1 MPRACPRLSPRP
13 VPLRVPNGALLPPLR
28 AHVLYGKQLPPAGRT
43 SLPPSS
49 GQKGPALRQ
58 RGLALLRKLRV
69 NESRRANASPGSGA
83 ALPAGRGGQGAGGAL
98 WGTICLRRAPQA
110 LHLCGGT
117 AGRGRRA
124 QKTRRRGRQMAH
136 VRLRFLLDVKPKLR
150 CGVRCSGETN
160 QKNDQKTVPR
170 KQNRKTNFRER
181 SLAVDLRW

>member
-1 MPRACPRLSPRP
+1 MANNFLQ
-13 VPLRVPNGALLPPLR
+13 RVEPPSLLPQARRGPRFVRGAWRCCENSGSTR
-28 AHVLYGKQLPPAGRT
+28 AAAQTLPPGVGRLCRRVAG
-43 SLPPSS
+43 
-49 GQKGPALRQ
+49 G
-58 RGLALLRKLRV
+58 RG
-69 NESRRANASPGSGA
+69 RAAPSGA
-83 ALPAGRGGQGAGGAL
+83 RSACAAP
-98 WGTICLRRAPQA
+98 RR
-110 LHLCGGT
+110 LYT
-117 AGRGRRA
+117 SVGRGRRA

>member
-1 MPRACPRLSPRP
+1 MANNFLQ
-13 VPLRVPNGALLPPLR
+13 RVEPPSLLPQARRGPRFVRGAWRCCENSGSTR
-28 AHVLYGKQLPPAGRT
+28 AAAQTLP
-43 SLPPSS
+43 
-49 GQKGPALRQ
+49 
-58 RGLALLRKLRV
+58 
-69 NESRRANASPGSGA
+69 PGSGA

-98 WGTICLRRAPQA
+98 WGTICLRCAPQA

-170 KQNRKTNFRER
+170 KQNRKNEFPREIACR
-181 SLAVDLRW
+181 

>member
-1 MPRACPRLSPRP
+1 MANNFLQ
-13 VPLRVPNGALLPPLR
+13 RVEPPSLLPQARRGPRFVRGAWRCCENSGSTR
-28 AHVLYGKQLPPAGRT
+28 AAAQTLPPGVGR
-43 SLPPSS
+43 LC
-49 GQKGPALRQ
+49 
-58 RGLALLRKLRV
+58 
-69 NESRRANASPGSGA
+69 RR
-83 ALPAGRGGQGAGGAL
+83 GAGGGGRAAPS
-98 WGTICLRRAPQA
+98 GARSACAAPRRLYTSA
-110 LHLCGGT
+110 GGT